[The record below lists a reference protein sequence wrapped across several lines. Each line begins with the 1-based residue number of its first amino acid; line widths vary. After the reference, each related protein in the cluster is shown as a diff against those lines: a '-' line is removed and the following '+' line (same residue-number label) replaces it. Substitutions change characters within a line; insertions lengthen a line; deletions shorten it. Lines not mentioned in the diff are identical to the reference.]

1 MTTAPNFIITAVDA
15 DSADAQQLLQ
25 DLSDTLLGINGDSG
39 RSSFDANETRGGR
52 GGFFIARNSDG
63 ELLGC
68 AALRPLGGD
77 NNSSIGELKR
87 MYARPGQAGVG
98 AALVAHVENMARQYA
113 YAEVWLATRL
123 ANGRAVAFYRKHG
136 YADIPAYGKYV
147 GAEQSICLGKT
158 L

>member
-1 MTTAPNFIITAVDA
+1 MTTAPSCIITAVDA

-25 DLSDTLLGINGDSG
+25 DLSDPLLGINGDSG
-39 RSSFDANETRGGR
+39 RSSFAANETRGGR

-98 AALVAHVENMARQYA
+98 AALLAHVETQARQFGYA
-113 YAEVWLATRL
+113 QLHLSTRV

-136 YADIPAYGKYV
+136 YAEVSAYGKYL
-147 GAEQSICLGKT
+147 GAVQSICLGKV

>member
-25 DLSDTLLGINGDSG
+25 DLSETLLSINGDSG

-52 GGFFIARNSDG
+52 GGFFVARNNDG

-77 NNSSIGELKR
+77 GNSTIGELKR

-136 YADIPAYGKYV
+136 YADTPAYGKYV
-147 GAEQSICLGKT
+147 GAAQSICLGKV

>member
-25 DLSDTLLGINGDSG
+25 DLSETLLSINGDSG

-52 GGFFIARNSDG
+52 GGFFVARNNDG

-77 NNSSIGELKR
+77 GNSTIGELKR

-136 YADIPAYGKYV
+136 YADISAYGKYV
-147 GAEQSICLGKT
+147 GAAQSICLGKV